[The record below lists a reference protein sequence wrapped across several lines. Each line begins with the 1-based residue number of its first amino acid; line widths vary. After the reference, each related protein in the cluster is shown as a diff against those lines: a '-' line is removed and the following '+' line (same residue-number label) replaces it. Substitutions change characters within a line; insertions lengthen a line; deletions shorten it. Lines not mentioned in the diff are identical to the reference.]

1 MFTLSQCN
9 GFSATRPFPV
19 PALLYP
25 DEDSPSLLP
34 LGIPLVTDEAS
45 FDDEVKPPAL
55 GEGGG
60 GGMGFILAGIGGE
73 GGGGG
78 MGFIFAGI
86 GGEGDGG
93 GGGMG
98 FILAGIGGEG
108 GGVALGFCGIANIG
122 GGGGRDVDD

>member
-60 GGMGFILAGIGGE
+60 GGMGFI
-73 GGGGG
+73 
-78 MGFIFAGI
+78 FAGI

>member
-73 GGGGG
+73 GGG
-78 MGFIFAGI
+78 
-86 GGEGDGG
+86 
-93 GGGMG
+93 
-98 FILAGIGGEG
+98 
-108 GGVALGFCGIANIG
+108 VALGFCGIANIG